1 MSSGVQQVEIHR
13 HAGERTRGRK
23 ALSPE
28 RVLGTLALTAWAGL
42 FWFLLVTDQ
51 TALYLSSRTDW
62 VVPVGAILLTGAAIG
77 RLFTL
82 YVEEPEP
89 LSRRTAAGIGFIVL
103 PVVIVLALPPASLT
117 SYAASRR
124 SSFSSGGGVATSA
137 EDISSGELSLADVA
151 GGLRSREGMRALV
164 ARAGSDVTFTG
175 FVTRDPGQP
184 ADEFVLNRFM
194 ISCCVADAL
203 GVQVRVV
210 GAPPGELQKD
220 DWVQVAGKMY
230 PLGREVIVDASAVK
244 PVPKPKRPYLNP

>member
-1 MSSGVQQVEIHR
+1 MSSRAHIETGHR
-13 HAGERTRGRK
+13 HAETGARHRT
-23 ALSPE
+23 LSPA
-28 RVLGTLALTAWAGL
+28 RVLGTFALAAWAGL
-42 FWFLLVTDQ
+42 FWFLLATDR

-62 VVPVGAILLTGAAIG
+62 VVPVGAILLTGAVIG

-82 YVEEPEP
+82 YVAEPEP
-89 LSRRTAAGIGFIVL
+89 LSWRAAGGIGFIVL
-103 PVVIVLALPPASLT
+103 PVIIVLALPPASLT
-117 SYAASRR
+117 SFAASRR
-124 SSFSSGGGVATSA
+124 SSFSTGGVATSA

-203 GVQVRVV
+203 GIQVRVV
-210 GAPPGELQKD
+210 GAPPGELKED

-244 PVPKPKRPYLNP
+244 GVPKPSRPYLNP